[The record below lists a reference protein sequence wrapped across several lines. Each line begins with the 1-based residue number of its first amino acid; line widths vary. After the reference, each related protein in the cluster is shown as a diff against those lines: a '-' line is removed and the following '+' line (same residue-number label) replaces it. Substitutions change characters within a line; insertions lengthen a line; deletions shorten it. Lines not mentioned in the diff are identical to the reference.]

1 MSIACILFDL
11 GNVLLLHHSQRRLKA
26 IAEFSGCAEKDVAD
40 FLSASGIIERLDT
53 GEASEADL
61 CAALGELAGKPLS
74 PNEAVALWLTVFEPN
89 RELWDAL
96 PRLAVRQQLG
106 VFSNNPPFIRQLFA
120 PGVNFKHIFLSAQF
134 GIMKPDI
141 RVFETVQAELDLA
154 PGEVVFIA
162 DKSDN
167 VAQARSIGW
176 AAIQFRSNAELG
188 QELAR
193 LGLREP
199 GLW

>member
-26 IAEFSGCAEKDVAD
+26 IAEFSRCGEKEVSD
-40 FLSASGIIERLDT
+40 FLSGTGIIERLDT

-61 CAALGELAGKPLS
+61 CTALGELAGKPLS
-74 PNEAVALWLTVFEPN
+74 PREAVALWLAVFEPN

-96 PRLAVRQQLG
+96 PRLAARRQLG
-106 VFSNNPPFIRQLFA
+106 VFSNNPPFIRQLFS
-120 PGVNFKHIFLSAQF
+120 PDVRFTHVFLSAQF

-141 RVFETVQAELDLA
+141 RVFEAVQTELALA
-154 PGEVVFIA
+154 PAEVLFID

-176 AAIQFRSNAELG
+176 SAIQFRSNT
-188 QELAR
+188 ELAQEFTR
-193 LGLREP
+193 LGL
-199 GLW
+199 W